1 LFCII
6 TLFNAIFAPKK
17 LPTGAKAHAR
27 LPAGKSGPPKQK
39 IAPTA
44 PESFYHRE
52 ENYK

>member
-27 LPAGKSGPPKQK
+27 LPAGKSGPPKRK

-44 PESFYHRE
+44 LESIYHRE